1 MIVRERQLSI
11 TCGVGWVV
19 CAVSEDASVNALLD
33 NDNGQARLVG
43 GSDFGEGIV
52 QLRDLMVGLYP
63 PPQSMVMAMVE
74 QTVRCG
80 RELGTT
86 SWSMPSPTPSR

>member
-19 CAVSEDASVNALLD
+19 CAVSEDAGVDALLD
-33 NDNGQARLVG
+33 NDNSQARLVG
-43 GSDFGEGIV
+43 GCDFGEGIV
-52 QLRDLMVGLYP
+52 QLRDLMVGLS
-63 PPQSMVMAMVE
+63 PQSMVMAMVE

-80 RELGTT
+80 RELDTT